1 MADLA
6 NKAGGK
12 AIVFARP
19 FSKQAAMVG
28 TKVAYQTTYGYKLSR
43 DSKSE
48 DTKDG
53 KISKGGSLDGTL
65 SMEML
70 ASNQDLLNDIEDTVV
85 KGNSMEFWIVYTDT
99 PGSFTNKYAARY
111 MVADITS
118 HEETGDSDNSVSLKL
133 EATIKDGYARRGEV
147 TLSLDEA
154 NSGYKFK
161 DLGNVTSSESST
173 SASQPNTK

>member
-19 FSKQAAMVG
+19 LSKQNALEG
-28 TKVAYQTTYGYKLSR
+28 TKVAYQTTYSYKLSR

-70 ASNQDLLNDIEDTVV
+70 ASNQDLLADIEDTVV
-85 KGNSMEFWIVYTDT
+85 KGTSMEFWVVYTDT
-99 PGSFTNKYAARY
+99 PGSASDMYQARY
-111 MVADITS
+111 MIADITS
-118 HEETGDSDNSVSLKL
+118 HEETGDSDNSVSLKV
-133 EATIKDGYARRGEV
+133 EASIRDGYARKGEV
-147 TLSLDEA
+147 KLNMSD
-154 NSGYKFK
+154 NSTNYGFK
-161 DLGNVTSSESST
+161 DLGKVSQSENSN
-173 SASQPNTK
+173 SASAPTK